1 MKEPIWFKINA
12 AVYSFQY
19 IHKLRAVLINNDIHL
34 IVIVFIYLFL
44 IKNNGKLFSSKDSFN
59 AALFNF
65 YTNAAKL
72 FSTLIINEN
81 HINR

>member
-19 IHKLRAVLINNDIHL
+19 IHKLRAVLINNDIHFNL
-34 IVIVFIYLFL
+34 IVFIYLFL
-44 IKNNGKLFSSKDSFN
+44 IKNNGKLFSSKESFN

-65 YTNAAKL
+65 YTNKCSKTV
-72 FSTLIINEN
+72 FNIDNK
-81 HINR
+81 